1 MRDLRSGQTFEWQT
15 FTNETL
21 STVKVLILIACLR
34 KLEQT
39 RATFTDAQHNQARRM
54 IQRSDNES
62 TDALLAWV
70 ETAQVQEAARLLG
83 LANTTIRGGG
93 AAGTENWWGYSTTQP
108 ADWVTLLGA
117 IHPVPTAPAA
127 AEGQNQPQPIV
138 HGGHRAY
145 IRSLMAGVIS
155 DQRWGVAD
163 PPLARTAY
171 TETKNG
177 WGPMAG
183 GYRLNSI
190 GRVLGNGRDYQLA
203 ILTQSP
209 NGFRYGLE
217 TINGLSEIVYKALA
231 KQL

>member
-108 ADWVTLLGA
+108 ADLVTVLGA
-117 IHPVPTAPAA
+117 ITPLPTAPAA
-127 AEGQNQPQPIV
+127 PEQPLI

-145 IRSLMAGVIS
+145 VRSLMAGVIS

-163 PPLARTAY
+163 PPLPGSVY

-177 WGPMAG
+177 WGPKAG

-190 GRVLGNGRDYQLA
+190 GRVVGNGRDYQLA